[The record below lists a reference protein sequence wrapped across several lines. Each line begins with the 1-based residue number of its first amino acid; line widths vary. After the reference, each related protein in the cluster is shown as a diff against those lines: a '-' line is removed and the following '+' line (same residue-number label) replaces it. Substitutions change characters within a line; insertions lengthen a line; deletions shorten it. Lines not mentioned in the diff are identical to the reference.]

1 MLEVKAETDC
11 CINYL
16 CFRDGVTVGEGDEI
30 MQIEVMK
37 MMIPVI
43 APKGGMI
50 KFRVAPTDMV
60 YAGTVL
66 AEIV

>member
-1 MLEVKAETDC
+1 MTEVKAETDC
-11 CINYL
+11 AINQLY
-16 CFRDGVTVGEGDEI
+16 FKDGDTVGSGDEI
-30 MQIEVMK
+30 MQLEIMK
-37 MMIPVI
+37 MMIPVN

-50 KFRVAPTDMV
+50 KYKVSPTQMV